1 MELKVG
7 MKMDIVKNKMK
18 YRILSLAIV
27 LIGLAVYLMNGFNYG
42 IDFTGG
48 TVIEI
53 SVGEELAVEEVRG
66 LIEEFDEDISIIHSG
81 ENKEGLI
88 IKSTLDLS
96 NDDVLLITEKFEE
109 EYGVDRKN
117 VSAQKI
123 GPSMGEEIRNK
134 ALISIG
140 ISALVMLAYITIRF
154 EFKFGLASIIALMHD
169 ILITVAIYAI
179 FKLPIN
185 SSFIAAILTIV
196 GYSINDTIVIFDR
209 IREEKRL
216 NARIAPDM
224 IINDSI
230 KRSLRRTINTS
241 ITTILS
247 VVILYIVGVEEV
259 KILALP
265 LIMGMLAGTYS
276 SIFIAPNIWY
286 DLNKF

>member
-7 MKMDIVKNKMK
+7 MKMNIVKNKMK

-27 LIGLAVYLMNGFNYG
+27 LIGLVMYLVGGFNYG
-42 IDFTGG
+42 IEFTGG

-53 SVGEELAVEEVRG
+53 AVGKEIAVEEVRG
-66 LIEEFDEDISIIHSG
+66 LVEEFDEDISIIHSG

-96 NDDVLLITEKFEE
+96 NDEVLEITEKFES
-109 EYGVDRKN
+109 EYGIDRKN

-123 GPSMGEEIRNK
+123 GPSMGDEIRNK

-140 ISALVMLAYITIRF
+140 VSAIAMLAYITVRF
-154 EFKFGLASIIALMHD
+154 EFKFGLASIIALLHD

-216 NARIAPDM
+216 NARTAPDVV
-224 IINDSI
+224 INDSI
-230 KRSLRRTINTS
+230 KHSLRRTINTS

-259 KILALP
+259 KVLALP